1 MNLRGRVEP
10 SGYHEKRRVFIFDKK
25 GVITRTFWEDDEKQK
40 IDEDKDE
47 YLLTHESYLV
57 LYGEYDTD
65 RTVFEDTENGLE
77 EAKEAATLL
86 RIAFP
91 EKKNNIRVEVT
102 PALSRYGYVVPI

>member
-1 MNLRGRVEP
+1 MNVALRVEP

-25 GVITRTFWEDDEKQK
+25 GVITRTFWED
-40 IDEDKDE
+40 DEDKDE